1 MLLMSHAA
9 YASPLVLEPGV
20 SRTLILYLV
29 VIHTLALAVVA
40 APLNIPIALRLGIA
54 AVTVISFIRQWRC
67 IREHAP
73 VRIYRLVWELDDDWT
88 LWCND
93 STELVGQLRPESY
106 ESTWL
111 VILRLQLQEGGR
123 RTVVLLPDMLDRQ
136 SFRRLRVRL
145 RQARLADA
153 TDEVGM

>member
-1 MLLMSHAA
+1 MSHAA

-20 SRTLILYLV
+20 SRYLILYLI

-40 APLNIPIALRLGIA
+40 APLNIPVALRLAIA
-54 AVTVISFIRQWRC
+54 VAIVISFIGHWRRT
-67 IREHAP
+67 RENDPA
-73 VRIYRLVWELDDDWT
+73 RIHRLVWEADDDWT

-93 STELVGQLRPESY
+93 STELVGQLRPDSY
-106 ESTWL
+106 ESIWL
-111 VILRLQLQEGGR
+111 VILRLQLQQGGR
-123 RTVVLLPDMLDRQ
+123 RTLVLLPDMLDRQ

-153 TDEVGM
+153 TDETAV

>member
-1 MLLMSHAA
+1 MSHAA

-20 SRTLILYLV
+20 SRYLILYLV

-40 APLNIPIALRLGIA
+40 APLNLPAALRFGVAIMI
-54 AVTVISFIRQWRC
+54 VFSFIRQWRRT
-67 IREHAP
+67 REHDPA
-73 VRIYRLVWELDDDWT
+73 RIHRLVWEADDDWT

-93 STELVGQLRPESY
+93 STELVGQLRSDSY
-106 ESTWL
+106 ESIWL
-111 VILRLQLQEGGR
+111 VILRLQLQQGGR
-123 RTVVLLPDMLDRQ
+123 RTLVLLPDMLDRQ

-153 TDEVGM
+153 TDETAV

>member
-1 MLLMSHAA
+1 MSHAA

-20 SRTLILYLV
+20 SRYLILYLV

-40 APLNIPIALRLGIA
+40 APLNLPVALRFGIA
-54 AVTVISFIRQWRC
+54 VVILLSFIWQWRRTC
-67 IREHAP
+67 KHHPA
-73 VRIYRLVWELDDDWT
+73 RIHRLVWEADDDWT

-106 ESTWL
+106 ESTLL
-111 VILRLQLQEGGR
+111 VILRLQLQQGGQ
-123 RTVVLLPDMLDRQ
+123 RTVVILPDMLDRQ

-145 RQARLADA
+145 RQVRLADA
-153 TDEVGM
+153 TDETDM